1 MAWKYFSAKA
11 YIVLVVIVLLLSSCG
26 SMRKANRAEESAR
39 ADGSKRKRDKDLVE
53 KYEKLLDININ
64 PETSLKL
71 YKSVD
76 AWMGVPY
83 KYANATKKGT
93 DCSGL
98 VFNLY
103 QEVYNIKL
111 PRSTD
116 DQYKLIDKVRKKNLQ
131 EGNLVFFKT
140 ERGRKVSH
148 VGVYLGNNKFIHAS
162 TSKGVRIDD
171 MTSDYYE
178 KNYVGGGLPKP

>member
-1 MAWKYFSAKA
+1 MVRKYFLANA
-11 YIVLVVIVLLLSSCG
+11 YMWLLISMLLLSSCG
-26 SMRKANRAEESAR
+26 SMRKANRAEESTR
-39 ADGSKRKRDKDLVE
+39 ADGSNRKQDKALVE
-53 KYEKLLDININ
+53 KYEQLLGININ

-71 YKSVD
+71 YKSID

-83 KYANATKKGT
+83 KYANATKQGT

-103 QEVYNIKL
+103 QEVYNMKL

-116 DQYKLIDKVRKKNLQ
+116 DQYKLIDKVKPKNLE
-131 EGNLVFFKT
+131 EGHLVFFKI
-140 ERGRKVSH
+140 EKGKKVSH
-148 VGVYLGNNKFIHAS
+148 VGLYLGNNKFIHSS

-171 MTSDYYE
+171 MTDKYYQQT
-178 KNYVGGGLPKP
+178 YIGGGAPKP